1 MPTKAERYFFVP
13 EKNWAEKAHYL
24 KSPEQEAA
32 FFDKCYRERGL
43 NLPNVIGCRKVLWAG
58 GGEPLY
64 CYSPIY
70 GVRQV
75 GLRKV
80 RQDVT
85 QVQILSFGSLTWIND
100 DERNFLVF

>member
-13 EKNWAEKAHYL
+13 EKDWAEKVHYL
-24 KSPEQEAA
+24 RSPEQEAA
-32 FFDKCYRERGL
+32 FFHNYHRNRGL
-43 NLPNVIGCRKVLWAG
+43 NLPEPVGCRKVLWAG
-58 GGEPLY
+58 GENPLY

-70 GVRQV
+70 GVRRV

-85 QVQILSFGSLTWIND
+85 QVQILSFGELAWINTE
-100 DERNFLVF
+100 ERDFMVF